1 MRESALKGRVEGMYV
16 CMYACMFYLRRTV
29 TVAKTSLKD
38 TSVGGDDD
46 DDGCVVT
53 VDDDGD
59 DDDEEKLLLFDEEEL
74 LALASNCALV
84 MCSCSSVTSASC
96 KPFERRFVTGSTLNS
111 VFA

>member
-1 MRESALKGRVEGMYV
+1 MHV
-16 CMYACMFYLRRTV
+16 CMFYLRHTV

-38 TSVGGDDD
+38 TSVGSGGDDD
-46 DDGCVVT
+46 NVVA
-53 VDDDGD
+53 VDDDGDD
-59 DDDEEKLLLFDEEEL
+59 DDDEEKLLLFDEEVL
-74 LALASNCALV
+74 LAFASNCALL

>member
-1 MRESALKGRVEGMYV
+1 MKGRVEGMHS
-16 CMYACMFYLRRTV
+16 CTIYLRRTV

-38 TSVGGDDD
+38 TSVGGVDD
-46 DDGCVVT
+46 DDGCVVA
-53 VDDDGD
+53 VDGDDDD
-59 DDDEEKLLLFDEEEL
+59 DDDEEKLLLFDEEVL
-74 LALASNCALV
+74 LAFASNCALL